1 MKKKKRVWIVMV
13 VMGLF
18 VVFGHTSC
26 DKDEPAE
33 PTRDRN
39 VEVTV
44 APEVNFALLYPGE
57 EALLKDAIRVFR
69 EYQYVRNGLL
79 HIDAQ
84 CGQEI
89 GIPDHWFG
97 LFIQQLEF
105 NNQLILQGYTSL
117 EALMQTGVY
126 STSPGEP
133 GTVWLKNDGDI
144 PHVEVNN
151 FGGNFG
157 SVRLSHEAVMW
168 ILYGGL
174 TLTGL
179 LNQLGIGW
187 AGLFAGIST
196 GFLATHYALYGSGG
210 GMTIYVMGLGT
221 HFNLFW
227 VTYNELEHTDGD
239 E

>member
-39 VEVTV
+39 VEVKV

-126 STSPGEP
+126 TTLPGEP
-133 GTVWLKNDGDI
+133 GTVWLKNDGDA

-151 FGGNFG
+151 LGGNFG

-168 ILYGGL
+168 LLAGGG
-174 TLTGL
+174 TLAGL

-187 AGLFAGIST
+187 AGLFTAAGTVFI
-196 GFLATHYALYGSGG
+196 GTHYLLHGSGG

-221 HFNLFW
+221 NTIFW
-227 VTYNELEHTDGD
+227 VSYETMEHTDGVD
-239 E
+239 